1 MLKNKRGFT
10 LVELLVVIVV
20 LGLLILLAMPSVLD
34 AMESSSK
41 NIFASQV
48 LAFSKDVKTTYEQA
62 KSFSGSNVPLCYN
75 VYGLK
80 EGTQYAGYITI
91 NYLTGKV
98 DKIEVYNQE
107 YYYGGTYAN
116 LASQKGKAFAKLA
129 AATHTSAKNLISSYV
144 ALPANNCVTPA
155 SQVN

>member
-41 NIFASQV
+41 NIFASQL
-48 LAFSKDVKTTYEQA
+48 LAFSKDVKTTFEQS
-62 KSFSGSNVPLCYN
+62 KSFNGAATPTCYN
-75 VYGLK
+75 VNGLK
-80 EGTQYAGYITI
+80 EGTQYAGYII
-91 NYLTGKV
+91 VDYVTGK
-98 DKIEVYNQE
+98 ITNIQVYNQE